1 MGRIRILSDN
11 VSNKIAAGEVVERP
25 ASVVKELLENSLDA
39 HSSEIQIHIESAGR
53 RLIRIESPP
62 FASSCRVA
70 PRHAAPSFPR
80 ELSQVA
86 PARVADTVAKAPR
99 EPRVS
104 ALTAKSRRNYGSRRT
119 CRYGVNSRN
128 APTDLKFP
136 CLLHPGWR
144 APAVLRPP
152 LNP

>member
-1 MGRIRILSDN
+1 MPRGIETRGPIPPR
-11 VSNKIAAGEVVERP
+11 ATCPR
-25 ASVVKELLENSLDA
+25 LLQRGLLN
-39 HSSEIQIHIESAGR
+39 
-53 RLIRIESPP
+53 
-62 FASSCRVA
+62 
-70 PRHAAPSFPR
+70 
-80 ELSQVA
+80 
-86 PARVADTVAKAPR
+86 TVAKAPR
-99 EPRVS
+99 EPGVS